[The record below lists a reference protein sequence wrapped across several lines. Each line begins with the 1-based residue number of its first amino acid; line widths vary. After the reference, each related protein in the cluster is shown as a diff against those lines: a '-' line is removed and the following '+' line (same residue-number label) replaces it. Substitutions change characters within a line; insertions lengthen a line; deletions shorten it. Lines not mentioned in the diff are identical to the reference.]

1 MGLITLK
8 ISPLK
13 TTRWGAAICVAA
25 ALLLAATT
33 APNPAT
39 AAGNGRLG
47 ASSSGS
53 IALRAFVPNSF
64 RVRGVQGVT
73 VDEFDGPKISDDGR
87 VCVHSNMNE
96 AYTVQATFKTGR
108 FALVDGAAAAGVTP
122 LPPTATPV
130 AFTPATGN
138 GLFCRRGTVL
148 TIKSQD
154 GGPADPNAAF
164 LKTGTVIMTVVPE

>member
-1 MGLITLK
+1 M
-8 ISPLK
+8 K
-13 TTRWGAAICVAA
+13 TPPSKTARWGAANCVAA
-25 ALLLAATT
+25 ALVLIATT
-33 APNPAT
+33 APSPAV

-53 IALRAFVPNSF
+53 IALRVFVPNSF
-64 RVRGVQGVT
+64 RVRDVQGVT
-73 VDEFDGPKISDDGR
+73 VDEFDGPKIGDDGR
-87 VCVHSNMNE
+87 VCVHSNMTE

-108 FALVDGAAAAGVTP
+108 FALVNGAAAAGVTP
-122 LPPTATPV
+122 LPPAATPV

-138 GLFCRRGTVL
+138 GPFCRSGTVL
-148 TIKSQD
+148 TIRSQD